1 MGLSQEQ
8 INALLEGTGTFDTP
22 APAHSTAPGPEDEF
36 FLKFSAIAMEAGSN
50 AVSQALGKTVK
61 VSHPEVT
68 TQTFEELQ
76 PELPVNQVLIR
87 TGYSVGE
94 EIPSLLLIKDYDVAV
109 IFDILMGK
117 DGRNPDLEISDL
129 QTSAIGEVMN
139 QLMGAAATAL
149 SQEYK
154 HKVAMKAPESQLVQL
169 SDTSAIPL
177 EFTNQPLLVLKYNF
191 VIEGV
196 LDSELHELRPLA
208 KAQKLQKL
216 LSSPNAAPAAPAA
229 FQAPPA
235 PAQPQQMH
243 HSAQAPQA
251 APAAYGPPPGYYQEQ
266 HPGGYAPAYYPPQPN
281 PAFQAPAASVRPA
294 DFSPLVP
301 GLPMQANPSLD
312 RIVDIPLR
320 VTVELGSTKLK
331 IKNVLDLSKGS
342 VVELDKLAG
351 EPVDLLV
358 NGKLMAKGEVVVI
371 NENFG
376 VRISEILGPIDRLN
390 HLRGD

>member
-8 INALLEGTGTFDTP
+8 INALLEGTGTFDSP
-22 APAHSTAPGPEDEF
+22 ASGSSALASSDSDF
-36 FLKFSAIAMEAGSN
+36 FLNFATVAMDAGSS
-50 AVSQALGKTVK
+50 AVSQALGKTVN
-61 VSHPEVT
+61 VTHPEILI
-68 TQTFEELQ
+68 QTFDELQ
-76 PELPVNQVLIR
+76 HELPVNQVMIR
-87 TGYSVGE
+87 TGYLLGE

-154 HKVAMKAPESQLVQL
+154 QKLAMKAPESLLVQINDP
-169 SDTSAIPL
+169 SVVPL
-177 EFTNQPLLVLKYNF
+177 EFLNQPLMVIKFNF

-196 LDSELHELRPLA
+196 LDSELYELRPEPKA
-208 KAQKLQKL
+208 KKLKAL
-216 LSSPNAAPAAPAA
+216 LSAGPTAASAAPPSAPSPQMPS
-229 FQAPPA
+229 QA
-235 PAQPQQMH
+235 Q
-243 HSAQAPQA
+243 QA
-251 APAAYGPPPGYYQEQ
+251 APAYYQE
-266 HPGGYAPAYYPPQPN
+266 PVYAQPQSPQQMAYYPPP
-281 PAFQAPAASVRPA
+281 QAAYQGPPASVRPA
-294 DFSPLVP
+294 EFSPLIP
-301 GLPMQANPSLD
+301 GHPMPANPSLD

-331 IKNVLDLSKGS
+331 IKNVLDLTKGS

-376 VRISEILGPIDRLN
+376 VRISEILGPADRLN

>member
-8 INALLEGTGTFDTP
+8 INALLEGTGTFDAP
-22 APAHSTAPGPEDEF
+22 APAQSAALGPESDF
-36 FLKFSAIAMEAGSN
+36 FLKFSTIAMEAGSS

-68 TQTFEELQ
+68 THPFDELQ
-76 PELPVNQVLIR
+76 PDLPVNQVVIR

-154 HKVAMKAPESQLVQL
+154 HKVTMKAPESQLVQL
-169 SDTSAIPL
+169 TDASAIPT
-177 EFTNQPLLVLKYNF
+177 EFINQPLLVLKYNF

-208 KAQKLQKL
+208 KAQKLQRL
-216 LSSPNAAPAAPAA
+216 LSGPSAAAAPSPAIQAPAA
-229 FQAPPA
+229 
-235 PAQPQQMH
+235 
-243 HSAQAPQA
+243 APQA
-251 APAAYGPPPGYYQEQ
+251 PSTQPAYGPPPGYYQEQ
-266 HPGGYAPAYYPPQPN
+266 PPAGYAPAYYPPPPN

-376 VRISEILGPIDRLN
+376 VRISEILGPVDRLN
-390 HLRGD
+390 HLRGE

>member
-1 MGLSQEQ
+1 VGLSQEQ
-8 INALLEGTGTFDTP
+8 INALLEGTGTFDAP
-22 APAHSTAPGPEDEF
+22 APAHSSPPGPENEF
-36 FLKFSAIAMEAGSN
+36 FLKFSTIAMEAGSS

-68 TQTFEELQ
+68 TQSFEELQ

-87 TGYSVGE
+87 TGYAVGE

-169 SDTSAIPL
+169 SDASAIPL

-216 LSSPNAAPAAPAA
+216 LSGPSATAAPAAPAA
-229 FQAPPA
+229 APP
-235 PAQPQQMH
+235 PPQMH

-251 APAAYGPPPGYYQEQ
+251 APAAYGPPPGYYQEP
-266 HPGGYAPAYYPPQPN
+266 HPGGYAPGYYPPPPN

-376 VRISEILGPIDRLN
+376 VRISEILGPVDRLN
-390 HLRGD
+390 HLRGE

>member
-1 MGLSQEQ
+1 VGLSQEQ
-8 INALLEGTGTFDTP
+8 INALLEGTGTFDSP
-22 APAHSTAPGPEDEF
+22 ASANTTANGPENDFFIQFSTIAMDAGSTA
-36 FLKFSAIAMEAGSN
+36 I
-50 AVSQALGKTVK
+50 SQALGKTVQ
-61 VSHPEVT
+61 VSHPDAAT
-68 TQTFEELQ
+68 HSFEELQ
-76 PELPVNQVLIR
+76 HELPVNQVVIR
-87 TGYSVGE
+87 TGYLLPE

-154 HKVAMKAPESQLVQL
+154 SKIAMKAPESSLVQL
-169 SDTSAIPL
+169 TEANSLPQ
-177 EFTNQPLLVLKYNF
+177 EFVNNPLLVMKYNF

-196 LDSELHELRPLA
+196 LDSELYELRPLP

-216 LSSPNAAPAAPAA
+216 LSAPPAPKAPAAPAQQ
-229 FQAPPA
+229 QAPA
-235 PAQPQQMH
+235 HSQAQQYAEAQQ
-243 HSAQAPQA
+243 S
-251 APAAYGPPPGYYQEQ
+251 GYYQQEQ
-266 HPGGYAPAYYPPQPN
+266 QVPPQGYNQGYAPAYQPN
-281 PAFQAPAASVRPA
+281 PAFQAPPASVRPA
-294 DFSPLVP
+294 EFSPLVP
-301 GLPMQANPSLD
+301 GLPMQAHPSMD

-376 VRISEILGPIDRLN
+376 IRIAEILGPADRLN
-390 HLRGD
+390 HLRGE